1 MIMLFSASIAI
12 GSVPPFSFS
21 SNLVQQYDD
30 LFALFL
36 VVDLWSYTTIASKA
50 FWMWLISEK

>member
-1 MIMLFSASIAI
+1 MMMVFSVSIAI

-21 SNLVQQYDD
+21 SNLVQQFDA

-36 VVDLWSYTTIASKA
+36 VVDL
-50 FWMWLISEK
+50 

>member
-1 MIMLFSASIAI
+1 MIMLFPVSFAI
-12 GSVPPFSFS
+12 GSVPLLFS

-36 VVDLWSYTTIASKA
+36 VVDL
-50 FWMWLISEK
+50 

>member
-1 MIMLFSASIAI
+1 MIMLFSASVAI

-21 SNLVQQYDD
+21 SNVVWHYDD

-36 VVDLWSYTTIASKA
+36 VVDL
-50 FWMWLISEK
+50 

>member
-21 SNLVQQYDD
+21 SNLVRQCDD

-36 VVDLWSYTTIASKA
+36 VVDL
-50 FWMWLISEK
+50 

>member
-1 MIMLFSASIAI
+1 MIMLFSASFAI
-12 GSVPPFSFS
+12 GSVPLLSFS

-36 VVDLWSYTTIASKA
+36 VVDL
-50 FWMWLISEK
+50 